1 MTSSMMTPTIP
12 PSLKSSQLTA
22 VHRMLSLNDENTTVT
37 TTSAGPPSY
46 TTAPAGTSHNQWKL
60 LIYDKPCR
68 SIISPLLS
76 VSQLR
81 SRGVTLHLL
90 ISSEREPIPDVP
102 AVYFVEPT
110 RSNLSIIAQDCA
122 KGLYSK
128 VHLNFVTKL
137 DRGLMEEFAKT
148 VVQSNCLDVIASVH
162 DQYLDFVCLERN
174 LFSLSNKEESYV
186 AMNGGG
192 VTDQGM
198 ENYME
203 EVAYG
208 LFSVVGTLGCV
219 PVIRCPKGGAPE
231 MVARKLNR
239 LLSEHPNTN
248 SSKSHHNR
256 PLLVLLDR
264 NMDLITPIQHS
275 STYQALI
282 DDLLQH
288 KANRVEFNAT
298 TDGGKNGRKQTT
310 AKRFDLDADTDPFY
324 ARHKFNPFPEAI
336 ESNGVELQEVTTQE
350 NAIRC
355 KTGGGGGDE
364 STTNSVNNTTTDP
377 MHNAAS
383 DLANAVDSLP
393 ALIEQKKQLEIHTRI
408 LEAVMNEVAAR
419 DVPQFYELES
429 ALATGQY
436 KNTNDQAKEEVLALV
451 TDASKGNVEDKIRL
465 VLVYCLA
472 TTAPSSDV
480 TEVATEMAK
489 ALETR
494 GSAPESSPKDA
505 KNHGILTKED
515 RVHLEK
521 GLNAIEYLKSLR
533 SMQMIPNMTE
543 SISSHTG
550 GSAATPTSNKNSSDM
565 LTSLWARTSTQATG
579 LLAKATE
586 KVSTMLGK
594 IHKHRATRVVEN
606 LCEMKPNTE
615 DDEYL
620 YLDPKV
626 KGDID
631 VKALRNMTRA
641 PVRDVIA
648 FMIGGGCYSEY
659 QNLQMIAD
667 DRKTITYGSTELV
680 SPCEFLYQLGKLSS

>member
-1 MTSSMMTPTIP
+1 
-12 PSLKSSQLTA
+12 
-22 VHRMLSLNDENTTVT
+22 
-37 TTSAGPPSY
+37 
-46 TTAPAGTSHNQWKL
+46 
-60 LIYDKPCR
+60 
-68 SIISPLLS
+68 
-76 VSQLR
+76 
-81 SRGVTLHLL
+81 
-90 ISSEREPIPDVP
+90 
-102 AVYFVEPT
+102 VEPT

-122 KGLYSK
+122 KRLYSK

-148 VVQSNCLDVIASVH
+148 VVQSHCLNTIASMH

-174 LFSLSNKEESYV
+174 LFSLANKEESYV

-208 LFSVVGTLGCV
+208 LFSVVGTIGCV
-219 PVIRCPKGGAPE
+219 PVIRCPKGGAPD

-256 PLLVLLDR
+256 PLLVILDR

-298 TDGGKNGRKQTT
+298 TGDGDKHGRKKTT
-310 AKRFDLDADTDPFY
+310 PKRFDLDADTDPFY

-336 ESNGVELQEVTTQE
+336 ESNGVEMQEVTAQE
-350 NAIRC
+350 NAIRS
-355 KTGGGGGDE
+355 KTSGGTAG
-364 STTNSVNNTTTDP
+364 TTDDVANTNIINKNSD
-377 MHNAAS
+377 NAAS

-429 ALATGQY
+429 ALATGQF
-436 KNTNDQAKEEVLALV
+436 KNDHAKAKDEVLTLI

-489 ALETR
+489 TLEMR
-494 GSAPESSPKDA
+494 GSTATDQNSKDDDA
-505 KNHGILTKED
+505 KNRGILTKED

-543 SISSHTG
+543 SLGVTE
-550 GSAATPTSNKNSSDM
+550 ATVSPTHNNRSSDM
-565 LTSLWARTSTQATG
+565 LSSLYARASTQATG

-626 KGDID
+626 RGDID
-631 VKALRNMTRA
+631 IKALRNMTRA
-641 PVRDVIA
+641 PVRDVIV
-648 FMIGGGCYSEY
+648 FVIGGGCYSEY

-667 DRKTITYGSTELV
+667 DRKNITYGSTELV
-680 SPCEFLYQLGKLSS
+680 SPCEFLHQLGKLSS